1 MPLDWETELAGFLNE
16 LSSVQ
21 TELLDLLTTK
31 RKRLAA
37 ADLVG
42 LAELADRE
50 QELTARLHA
59 CQEARASLLRQAQT
73 HGWPGDSLQSVQAS
87 RPQGSAGM
95 DSTFRQ
101 AAARTRLLQQE
112 SISNW
117 VLTQRTLLYLSQLL
131 ELIGTGGRRRP
142 TYGKGEPACAT
153 GALMDRAA

>member
-1 MPLDWETELAGFLNE
+1 MQVDWEAGLAGFLNE

-21 TELLDLLTTK
+21 AELLDLLTTK

-37 ADLVG
+37 ADLQG
-42 LAELADRE
+42 LADLEPRE
-50 QELTARLHA
+50 QELTLRLQA
-59 CQEARASLLRQAQT
+59 CQDARVELLRQAQSQ
-73 HGWPGDSLQSVQAS
+73 GLPGDSLQSAHASLSRRDAALENNLRQAS
-87 RPQGSAGM
+87 
-95 DSTFRQ
+95 
-101 AAARTRLLQQE
+101 ARTRLLQQE

-142 TYGKGEPACAT
+142 TYGKGEPARAA